1 MADTLAVL
9 AAKIANLERLV
20 RDLSRSSRLANSSIE
35 NGSIAVY
42 DDAGVLRG
50 SIGLQVDGTVALAA
64 VNGPTPPVPTAPT
77 IASVPGGVA
86 VSWNGE
92 FADGSQ
98 APADFASVEVHFSAS
113 ADFTS
118 DSLFAAFYSTQGHTM
133 TVPADEPVWVRLV
146 CLTTSGAASDPS
158 VTAGPAGRQPVVA
171 QEVVAGIVDELA
183 LADGAVTAAKIETG
197 AVGSVA
203 LAEGAV
209 LEEKLAANAVSV
221 GKLADGAV
229 TDLKLADDAVTEAK
243 LAANAV
249 GATSIQDGAIS
260 TPKMVAN
267 SISGDRIAAGT
278 LDAGKIVGKS
288 VTAAQIQGSTIT
300 GAEIA
305 AGTIAASNIAAG
317 AITTDKLTVA
327 GGANLLS
334 DPSFEGPYTAA
345 LVAAAGASWSV
356 DTKGNGSP
364 KSIKVN
370 AVAGAATTRGLAIT
384 SVPILVGDQLHLAYD
399 YQASIDYNGTVKFY
413 AQWLD
418 SSGATLNWGVV
429 QASPPVLGATW
440 QRLSGTVT
448 APANTVK
455 ALIVA
460 ESFQASAGTVWWDNA
475 AVRPVL
481 PGTMIADGA
490 ITTPKL
496 VAGAING
503 DRIAAGTIA
512 ADRIVAA
519 SITAAQIQGLSITA
533 DKIAGNTITAD
544 KLLAGTITAA
554 SGVISSIDASKI
566 TTGTLDA
573 SKAAITN
580 LNASAIT
587 AGTISVDRL
596 SVGLQGSIGQ
606 KFYDFGDSA
615 SKWLNSASGT
625 TTTVAVTDA
634 QSGGNVMRCAGFV
647 QGAYRPDVKI
657 PFDPS
662 VTYRIS
668 IRVRQTVANST
679 PGTNQTLYAGVAGL
693 AADGVTFVNLTGAN
707 SLSSQFYVAADGR
720 SLTAGAG
727 WVTHTGY
734 IKGTSG
740 SPVRAEAPNAN
751 APAQVHSSVR
761 YVTPILYCNYQG
773 GTGTVE
779 VDMFAIEVVEAGGIT
794 ASNIKAGAID
804 GQTITGAVV
813 RAVRGNGSVAALMAP
828 DVGGG
833 AAGFQT
839 TSADGTTY
847 SRLESGELTFG
858 SPTVAQVV
866 PTGIAGKAS
875 GGTLDIQS
883 GMIAGGAQA
892 HIILGSGD
900 SPLAPGDGSPFISL
914 EWDGSSGPDSPDMVV
929 DVSGVLDPRN
939 FAWGKVTI
947 APVANTPTSVTITGL
962 RSGNVRGKTFFAYA
976 TPATSVPGTQ
986 VTGVGVTAV
995 SSTSLTVWLT
1005 RTNTTSTT
1013 VYWLVLGSR
1022 G

>member
-9 AAKIANLERLV
+9 AGRIANLERLV
-20 RDLSRSSRLANSSIE
+20 RDLSRTSRLANSSIE

-42 DDAGVLRG
+42 DDGGVLRG
-50 SIGLQVDGTVALAA
+50 SIGLQQDGTVALAA

-77 IASVPGGVA
+77 IASVLGGVA
-86 VSWNGE
+86 VTWDGL

-98 APADFASVEVHFSAS
+98 APADFAYVEVHFSTS
-113 ADFTS
+113 VDFPDS
-118 DSLFAAFYSTQGHTM
+118 GSLFAAFYSTHAATM
-133 TVPADEPVWVRLV
+133 TVPASVPVWVRLV
-146 CLTTSGAASDPS
+146 CVSTSGAASVPS
-158 VTAGPAGRQPVVA
+158 AVAGPAGPQPVVA
-171 QEVVAGIVDELA
+171 QSVLDGIVDELA

-203 LAEGAV
+203 LADSAV
-209 LEEKLAANAVSV
+209 LEGKLAKNAVSV

-229 TDLKLADDAVTEAK
+229 SDLKLADDAVTEAK
-243 LAANAV
+243 LAAGAV
-249 GATSIQDGAIS
+249 GSTSIQDGAIT

-278 LDAGKIVGKS
+278 LNASKIVGRS
-288 VTAAQIQGSTIT
+288 ITAAQIQALAIT

-305 AGTIAASNIAAG
+305 AGTITANQIAAG
-317 AITTDKLTVA
+317 AITTDKLTVV
-327 GGANLLS
+327 GGANVLS

-345 LVAAAGASWSV
+345 LVAAAGTSWSV

-370 AVAGAATTRGLAIT
+370 AVASTATTRGLGIT
-384 SVPILVGDQLHLAYD
+384 SIPILAGDQLYLAYD
-399 YQASIDYNGTVKFY
+399 YQASSDYNGTVKLY

-418 SSGATLNWGVV
+418 SSGTTLTWGVV

-440 QRLSGTVT
+440 QRLTGTVT

-496 VAGAING
+496 VANAISG
-503 DRIAAGTIA
+503 DRIAAGTLDA
-512 ADRIVAA
+512 AKIVGK
-519 SITAAQIQGLSITA
+519 SLTAAQIQGLAITA
-533 DKIAGNTITAD
+533 DLIAGNTITAD
-544 KLLAGTITAA
+544 KLFAGTITAA

-615 SKWLNSASGT
+615 TKWLNSASGT
-625 TTTVAVTDA
+625 MTTVAVADA
-634 QSGGNVMRCAGFV
+634 QSGGNVMRCVGFV

-657 PFDPS
+657 PFDPA
-662 VTYRIS
+662 VTYRVS

-679 PGTNQTLYAGVAGL
+679 PGTNQKTFMGVAGL

-707 SLSSQFYVAADGR
+707 SLSSQFYVAADGED
-720 SLTAGAG
+720 LTAGAG
-727 WVTHTGY
+727 WRTFTGY
-734 IKGTSG
+734 IKGTSA
-740 SPVRAEAPNAN
+740 SPVRMEAPNAN
-751 APAQVHSSVR
+751 APAQLHSSVR
-761 YVTPILYCNYQG
+761 YITPLLYLNYTG

-779 VDMFAIEVVEAGGIT
+779 VDMFAIEVVEAGGIA

-804 GQTITGAVV
+804 GQTITGAVL
-813 RAVRGNGSVAALMAP
+813 RAVRADGSVAALMAP
-828 DVGGG
+828 DVGDGS
-833 AAGFQT
+833 AGFRT

-847 SRLESGELTFG
+847 AQLESGEVTFG
-858 SPTVAQVV
+858 AAGITQVV
-866 PTGIAGKAS
+866 PTGITGKAS

-892 HIILGSGD
+892 HIILASGD
-900 SPLAPGDGSPFISL
+900 SPLAPGNGAPFISL
-914 EWDGSSGPDSPDMVV
+914 EWDGDSGTSNPDMVV
-929 DVSGVLDPRN
+929 DVSGILAPRN
-939 FAWGKVTI
+939 FAWGRATI
-947 APVANTPTSVTITGL
+947 SPVANTPTSVTVTGL
-962 RSGNVRGKTFFAYA
+962 HIRGTTFRGLA
-976 TPATSVPGTQ
+976 TAATTVPGTQ
-986 VTGVGVTAV
+986 VTGVGTSSVTA
-995 SSTSLTVWLT
+995 TSATIWCT
-1005 RTNTTSTT
+1005 RTNTNTT
-1013 VYWLVLGSR
+1013 FVDYLLLGS
-1022 G
+1022 